1 MISIIVAIAE
11 NNAIGY
17 KNKLVYWLPNDLK
30 RFKALTT
37 GNTII
42 MGRKTFESLPKG
54 ALPNRRNIVISRT
67 AKADA
72 FAGAECYPT
81 LEAALEAAKSG
92 YTFNDPKSDEGPK
105 TSTDVFIIGGASVY
119 KQALPLVDRLCLT
132 YIYATPENADTFFPQ
147 WNNDEWTETF
157 REEHEIDEK
166 HDQRYAF
173 IDLTRKK

>member
-17 KNKLVYWLPNDLK
+17 KNKLIYWLPNDLK

-54 ALPNRRNIVISRT
+54 ALPNRRNIVISRS

-72 FAGAECYPT
+72 FTGAECYPT
-81 LEAALEAAKSG
+81 LEAALEAAKTG
-92 YTFNDPKSDEGPK
+92 YTYNDE
-105 TSTDVFIIGGASVY
+105 TSTDVYIIGGASVY
-119 KQALPLVDRLCLT
+119 EQALASADRLCLT
-132 YIYATPENADTFFPQ
+132 YIYDTPEDADTFFPSFEKT
-147 WNNDEWTETF
+147 EWEETF
-157 REEHEIDEK
+157 REEHDVDEK
-166 HDQRYAF
+166 HSQRYAF
-173 IDLTRKK
+173 IDLVRK